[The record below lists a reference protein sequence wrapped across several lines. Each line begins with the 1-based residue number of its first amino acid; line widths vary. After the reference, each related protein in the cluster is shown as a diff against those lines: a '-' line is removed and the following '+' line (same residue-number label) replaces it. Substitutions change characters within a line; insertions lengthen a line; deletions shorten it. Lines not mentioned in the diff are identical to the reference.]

1 MSAQPAAGSRPV
13 LNGRATLDRDA
24 IDRLVHFRSPK
35 APVLSVYVAVPADPG
50 EIAMQ
55 TRLRSLLKPVKELAD
70 SDQLEH
76 YPRLSLRTD
85 LDRVFE
91 LATRGTELQGRSVA
105 VFACHQEGLFEEIE
119 LARTVRDRVEVDL
132 TPYLRPLLAV
142 LEASRRWCAV
152 VVDRS
157 RAWLYTGATD
167 ELDDAGKLEASL
179 LQDRKRAE
187 WHGEREDTAN
197 NRERT
202 LARRHFRQTAQRV
215 ERLVNEQDVE
225 LLVVGGHEETV
236 AEFLP
241 FLPKRLHARIAGTFV
256 VDTRTMTPAQVRE
269 QSTQVVEA
277 YERTE
282 QIRLVD
288 EALEAVAAGGLAA
301 AGLEWCLNAVNER
314 AVQLLLVD
322 GDDQEPGRVSDRCG
336 WIGLQGDECTVCGE
350 PTRPTPDVI
359 DEMAAAVIDA
369 SGNVEHVRPG
379 TALEQHGVA
388 AFLRFPVP
396 RTVPA

>member
-1 MSAQPAAGSRPV
+1 MSAQPAASSRPV

-24 IDRLVHFRSPK
+24 INRLVHFRSPE

-91 LATRGTELQGRSVA
+91 LATRGTELQGRAVA

-187 WHGEREDTAN
+187 WHGQGEDTAN

-215 ERLVNEQDVE
+215 ERLVN
-225 LLVVGGHEETV
+225 
-236 AEFLP
+236 
-241 FLPKRLHARIAGTFV
+241 
-256 VDTRTMTPAQVRE
+256 
-269 QSTQVVEA
+269 
-277 YERTE
+277 
-282 QIRLVD
+282 
-288 EALEAVAAGGLAA
+288 
-301 AGLEWCLNAVNER
+301 
-314 AVQLLLVD
+314 
-322 GDDQEPGRVSDRCG
+322 
-336 WIGLQGDECTVCGE
+336 
-350 PTRPTPDVI
+350 
-359 DEMAAAVIDA
+359 
-369 SGNVEHVRPG
+369 
-379 TALEQHGVA
+379 
-388 AFLRFPVP
+388 
-396 RTVPA
+396 